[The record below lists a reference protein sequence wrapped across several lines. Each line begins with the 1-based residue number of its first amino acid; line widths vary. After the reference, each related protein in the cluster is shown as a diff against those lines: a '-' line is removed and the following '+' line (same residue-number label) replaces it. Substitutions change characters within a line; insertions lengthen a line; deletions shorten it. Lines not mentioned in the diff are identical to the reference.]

1 LKKSAGSV
9 QFRFYK
15 SETEKTEPNRTQIKK
30 NRKKTESKQS
40 QTRKTEPKPSQTG
53 KFEPKPR
60 KFEPKPG
67 KPSQN
72 QESRAKP
79 VWTGFCPK
87 KPNQTETSRFE
98 PVSVFFFNF
107 GLVIFFNKNQTE
119 PKMITPNFHYG
130 LLICD
135 CFFFYFLFFSPIW
148 SCTHSTFS
156 STGWVVFY

>member
-1 LKKSAGSV
+1 LKKPNRENKQIKILKKSAGSV

-30 NRKKTESKQS
+30 NQKKTESKQS

-72 QESRAKP
+72 WENRAKP
-79 VWTGFCPK
+79 V
-87 KPNQTETSRFE
+87 
-98 PVSVFFFNF
+98 
-107 GLVIFFNKNQTE
+107 
-119 PKMITPNFHYG
+119 
-130 LLICD
+130 
-135 CFFFYFLFFSPIW
+135 
-148 SCTHSTFS
+148 
-156 STGWVVFY
+156 

>member
-1 LKKSAGSV
+1 LKKPNRENKQIKILKKSAGSV

-72 QESRAKP
+72 WENRAKP
-79 VWTGFCPK
+79 V
-87 KPNQTETSRFE
+87 
-98 PVSVFFFNF
+98 
-107 GLVIFFNKNQTE
+107 
-119 PKMITPNFHYG
+119 
-130 LLICD
+130 
-135 CFFFYFLFFSPIW
+135 
-148 SCTHSTFS
+148 
-156 STGWVVFY
+156 